1 MAQFAVSILLVVYS
15 PAGILV
21 PVEVRVLSID
31 SDRDI
36 DIAISI

>member
-21 PVEVRVLSID
+21 PVEVRVLSMH
-31 SDRDI
+31 RDT
-36 DIAISI
+36 

>member
-21 PVEVRVLSID
+21 PVEVRVSR
-31 SDRDI
+31 SVDR
-36 DIAISI
+36 